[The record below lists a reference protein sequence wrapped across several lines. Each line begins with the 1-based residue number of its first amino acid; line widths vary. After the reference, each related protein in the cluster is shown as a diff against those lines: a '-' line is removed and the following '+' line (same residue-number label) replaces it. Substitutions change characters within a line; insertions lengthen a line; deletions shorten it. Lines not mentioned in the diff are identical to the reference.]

1 MNKKLIMMLTALA
14 ALSQGINAANGLW
27 LEKRDGSKIGYL
39 FDQDVTISYTYS
51 DIVVADA
58 DNTAKYPFEDVKRI
72 YFDDDV
78 ISGIEAAPTLS
89 SQQIHIMD
97 NGVSLSGFDATTP
110 VTVYDF
116 SGRIVSQTATDTNG
130 SLQLLRNTL
139 PPGANI
145 IKVGKSTI
153 KYINK

>member
-1 MNKKLIMMLTALA
+1 MNKKLIMMLTALV

-27 LEKRDGSKIGYL
+27 LEKRDGSRTGYL
-39 FDQDVTISYTYS
+39 FDQNVTISYTYS
-51 DIVVADA
+51 DIVVSGTDVS
-58 DNTAKYPFEDVKRI
+58 AKYPFNDVKRI

-78 ISGIEAAPTLS
+78 ISGIEAVPTLS

-116 SGRIVSQTATDTNG
+116 SGRIVSQTATDANG